1 MAMKYQEMD
10 KATAMKLIELLG
22 DPAWLFDFGFPIQ
35 RLVGRVPNPDRLEWN
50 LDEACLIPAFSSL
63 SGARRF
69 AEAYIAWSP
78 AGIFFHVI
86 LMARGPDIAETKA
99 VNVNPRGYL
108 CSLYL
113 DTRWSPDV
121 HRATSFCHRFDFT
134 LIRPTRSTPERRGHG
149 ELTPIQRARAA
160 PADVHPKDISVAT
173 YLRPGGYDIKAFL
186 PAETLTGYSPEEFQ
200 DVGVFYTINDLIYG
214 NQIMARTLQSP
225 YFEDPSVWCH
235 GKLQQPSN

>member
-1 MAMKYQEMD
+1 
-10 KATAMKLIELLG
+10 MKLNELLG

-35 RLVGRVPNPDRLEWN
+35 PMEGRAPKPERLEWKLN
-50 LDEACLIPAFSSL
+50 EQCMIPAFSSL
-63 SGARRF
+63 SSARRF

-78 AGIFFHVI
+78 AGIFFQVI
-86 LMARGPDIAETKA
+86 LKAFGPDIADTKA
-99 VNVNPRGYL
+99 TNMNPNGYR

-121 HRATSFCHRFDFT
+121 HRATSFCHRFDFI
-134 LIRPTRSTPERRGHG
+134 LIRPTKSMPEQRGHG
-149 ELTPIQRARAA
+149 ELAPIQRARAA
-160 PADVHPKDISVAT
+160 PADVHPKDISVST
-173 YLRPGGYDIKAFL
+173 YLMTGGYEIKAFL

-235 GKLQQPSN
+235 GKLQQASN